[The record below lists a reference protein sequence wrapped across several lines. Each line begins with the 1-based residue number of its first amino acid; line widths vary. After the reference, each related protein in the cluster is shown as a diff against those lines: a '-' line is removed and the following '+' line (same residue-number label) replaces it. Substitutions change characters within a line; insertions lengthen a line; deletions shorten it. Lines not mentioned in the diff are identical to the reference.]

1 MNLVSVYGWKTEDDF
16 YVDDCSQ
23 TEKHIDTLS
32 MEGDWKRDVKNVVKR
47 NASKYYHIEVSD
59 EKGNLIDLE
68 NLVAPLGIVATFLKL
83 KCWGMM
89 NKASIQFW
97 LRLSIKSALI
107 AALTMIAAIV
117 MSYWA
122 EPFKQSI
129 GIGTSMLGANRDF
142 LVNGREWFFCGLG
155 ICILM
160 TFNSFMRLH
169 KLSK

>member
-1 MNLVSVYGWKTEDDF
+1 
-16 YVDDCSQ
+16 
-23 TEKHIDTLS
+23 
-32 MEGDWKRDVKNVVKR
+32 
-47 NASKYYHIEVSD
+47 
-59 EKGNLIDLE
+59 
-68 NLVAPLGIVATFLKL
+68 
-83 KCWGMM
+83 M
-89 NKASIQFW
+89 NKTSIQFW
-97 LRLSIKSALI
+97 LKLSIKSALI

-129 GIGTSMLGANRDF
+129 GIGTSILGANRDF

-160 TFNSFMRLH
+160 TLSSFMRLH

>member
-1 MNLVSVYGWKTEDDF
+1 
-16 YVDDCSQ
+16 
-23 TEKHIDTLS
+23 
-32 MEGDWKRDVKNVVKR
+32 
-47 NASKYYHIEVSD
+47 
-59 EKGNLIDLE
+59 
-68 NLVAPLGIVATFLKL
+68 
-83 KCWGMM
+83 M

-160 TFNSFMRLH
+160 TFNSFIRLH